1 MRQHRLRRNENI
13 GATLALNKREALLL
27 RTKGL
32 LFVLWSAAGESGFAP
47 SPDWCCVSNVF
58 SSRFSKSAT
67 PPPKWTTSFPFFSC
81 FHHFRS
87 LSSRA
92 YASGVFRLF
101 AFTSSP
107 FGVNLLT
114 FKQIRVK
121 VSPSRDQQRNQRK
134 QLWHKKIQLKASP
147 LVVYGSSFTPF
158 AVHSLIDPF
167 ANVRTV
173 IG

>member
-13 GATLALNKREALLL
+13 GATLAQNKREALLL

-32 LFVLWSAAGESGFAP
+32 LFVLLSAAGELGFAP

-58 SSRFSKSAT
+58 SSWFSKSAT
-67 PPPKWTTSFPFFSC
+67 PPSKWTTSFPFFSC

-107 FGVNLLT
+107 FVDNSL
-114 FKQIRVK
+114 IYSWMWVK
-121 VSPSRDQQRNQRK
+121 VSPSRNQQRNQRK
-134 QLWHKKIQLKASP
+134 QLWHNKIQVKASP
-147 LVVYGSSFTPF
+147 YVVCVGSFTLC
-158 AVHSLIDPF
+158 ALHQLIGHF
-167 ANVRTV
+167 ANTRTV

>member
-13 GATLALNKREALLL
+13 GATLAHNKREALLL

-67 PPPKWTTSFPFFSC
+67 PPSKWTTSFPFFSC

-92 YASGVFRLF
+92 YASGIFRLF

-107 FGVNLLT
+107 FVD
-114 FKQIRVK
+114 KK
-121 VSPSRDQQRNQRK
+121 
-134 QLWHKKIQLKASP
+134 LWYKGLSVKASP
-147 LVVYGSSFTPF
+147 DLPSPVK
-158 AVHSLIDPF
+158 AKK
-167 ANVRTV
+167 RTILHPQV
-173 IG
+173 TNYQ

>member
-13 GATLALNKREALLL
+13 GATLAQNKREALLL

-32 LFVLWSAAGESGFAP
+32 LFVLLSVAGESGFAP
-47 SPDWCCVSNVF
+47 SPDWCCVSNVS

-67 PPPKWTTSFPFFSC
+67 LPSKWTTSFPFFSC

-87 LSSRA
+87 LSSRVR
-92 YASGVFRLF
+92 ASGVFLFF

-107 FGVNLLT
+107 LGTNPL
-114 FKQIRVK
+114 IYSRMCVK
-121 VSPSRDQQRNQRK
+121 VSPSYSSPRIGSNSLNNSEIRV
-134 QLWHKKIQLKASP
+134 KASP
-147 LVVYGSSFTPF
+147 LVVCGGSFTPF

>member
-13 GATLALNKREALLL
+13 GATLAQNKREALLL
-27 RTKGL
+27 KTKGL
-32 LFVLWSAAGESGFAP
+32 LFVLWSVAGESGFAP
-47 SPDWCCVSNVF
+47 SPDWCCVSNVS

-67 PPPKWTTSFPFFSC
+67 LPSKWTTSFPFFSC

-114 FKQIRVK
+114 YKQIHVK

-134 QLWHKKIQLKASP
+134 QLWHKKIQVKASP
-147 LVVYGSSFTPF
+147 LIVCGSSFTPF